1 MSQTQNPA
9 EFSGRSASRPDPE
22 ISAAFCPADHGV
34 PRVSADL
41 QHDGY
46 PDRRLYTR
54 RLIDCGDG
62 CLLIHL

>member
-1 MSQTQNPA
+1 MSQTQTR
-9 EFSGRSASRPDPE
+9 RSSQVDLPDPE
-22 ISAAFCPADHGV
+22 ISAAFCPADYGV

-46 PDRRLYTR
+46 ADRRLYTW